1 MHRHYLTIVWN
12 AFFRNW
18 HKVWNLQYET
28 DQSILFSL
36 WKKKKKISVS
46 PKHLLHMLFTKEL
59 LQSLNVSKFLFPRLS
74 WCLNIIDM
82 RKSIGNNFTIF
93 VIAIIQKLLLNF
105 SLIKGKNRIIL
116 LLWGD
121 SRILAC
127 FFSNILPE
135 ILTSLDFLLQI
146 KEILIMLKLTSFSR
160 YLCKD
165 ALQDCSLP
173 LRRTVDLDIKY
184 EVVDLPW
191 NLVLLCL

>member
-127 FFSNILPE
+127 FFFKYSSRNSYFPWFLAANQGNPNNVE
-135 ILTSLDFLLQI
+135 TYFLL
-146 KEILIMLKLTSFSR
+146 EI
-160 YLCKD
+160 
-165 ALQDCSLP
+165 SL
-173 LRRTVDLDIKY
+173 
-184 EVVDLPW
+184 
-191 NLVLLCL
+191 

>member
-1 MHRHYLTIVWN
+1 MKCIFL
-12 AFFRNW
+12 
-18 HKVWNLQYET
+18 ET
-28 DQSILFSL
+28 DIRFGIYSMRLIS
-36 WKKKKKISVS
+36 WYCSDCEKKKISVS

-127 FFSNILPE
+127 FFQRFFQK
-135 ILTSLDFLLQI
+135 FLLP
-146 KEILIMLKLTSFSR
+146 LISCCKSR
-160 YLCKD
+160 K
-165 ALQDCSLP
+165 S
-173 LRRTVDLDIKY
+173 
-184 EVVDLPW
+184 
-191 NLVLLCL
+191 

>member
-1 MHRHYLTIVWN
+1 MEFTVWD
-12 AFFRNW
+12 W
-18 HKVWNLQYET
+18 SVDT
-28 DQSILFSL
+28 VQSV
-36 WKKKKKISVS
+36 KKKKKISVS

-160 YLCKD
+160 YLYKD
-165 ALQDCSLP
+165 ALQDCSLS